1 MQGRGTGR
9 AMGLDVGERRVG
21 VAISDELD
29 MISSPLMIVQRRDGD
44 LAELRDLAIAKGVD
58 RLVVGLPTGLSGR
71 EGPQAAV
78 VRQFADAL
86 GAAVGPEVRVVF
98 WDERLTTAV
107 AERTLQQSGSW
118 RRRRKG
124 DVDAVA
130 AAVILQGYLD
140 ACRARV
146 LRGQKQDNADAR

>member
-1 MQGRGTGR
+1 VRRGTGR

-21 VAISDELD
+21 VAIGDELG
-29 MISSPLMIVQRRDGD
+29 MISSPLTIVQRRDGD

-78 VRQFADAL
+78 VRQFADSLEAAL
-86 GAAVGPEVRVVF
+86 GPEIPVVF

-107 AERTLQQSGSW
+107 AERTLRESGRG
-118 RRRRKG
+118 RRRQKG

-140 ACRARV
+140 ACRARG
-146 LRGQKQDNADAR
+146 LRGREQDNADAR

>member
-1 MQGRGTGR
+1 
-9 AMGLDVGERRVG
+9 MGLDIGERRVG
-21 VAISDELD
+21 VAIGDELG
-29 MISSPLMIVQRRDGD
+29 MISSPLTVVQRRDGD

-71 EGPQAAV
+71 EGPQAAT

-86 GAAVGPEVRVVF
+86 GTAVGQDIRIVF

-107 AERTLQQSGSW
+107 AERTLHESGRW
-118 RRRRKG
+118 RRRQKG

-140 ACRARV
+140 ACRARG
-146 LRGQKQDNADAR
+146 LRGCEQENADAR